1 MPSERL
7 PMRLVRDCLRLNSTG
22 LPTRKIA
29 RRLSTAPLTVRLAL
43 RRCEA
48 AGVLGPLADDV
59 ADAALE
65 QSFFANSRT
74 KQGYRRHEELNW
86 LAIHHELKRNH
97 MTLQIL
103 WEEYINQHPNAI
115 FTRGFIASTESQN
128 VREAVAKLQQ
138 AYAFQP
144 RHPVLPQFSPQPG
157 SSYPQRL
164 LGVSSQDLDRWFSA
178 VLFCLSVP

>member
-86 LAIHHELKRNH
+86 LAIHHELKRKH
-97 MTLQIL
+97 MMLQIL
-103 WEEYINQHPNAI
+103 WEEYINQHPNSYLYSR
-115 FTRGFIASTESQN
+115 FYSLYRESERQGGCCKIATSLCIST
-128 VREAVAKLQQ
+128 
-138 AYAFQP
+138 P
-144 RHPVLPQFSPQPG
+144 PP
-157 SSYPQRL
+157 SS
-164 LGVSSQDLDRWFSA
+164 A
-178 VLFCLSVP
+178 TI